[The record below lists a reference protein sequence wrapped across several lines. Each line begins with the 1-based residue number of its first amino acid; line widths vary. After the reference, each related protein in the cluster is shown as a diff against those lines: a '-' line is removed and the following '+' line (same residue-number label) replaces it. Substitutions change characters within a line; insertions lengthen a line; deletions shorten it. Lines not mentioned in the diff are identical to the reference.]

1 VRIAGHVGYRAKIA
15 CLERGKISM
24 IQSKLKWVVFS
35 LVAVAV
41 FMSTLDSSIVNIAL
55 PVIMADLNIPIT
67 QAEWIP
73 MIYLLIVS
81 ALLLIFGHISDR
93 HGRRLVYCCGFIG
106 FTVGSLLCALSGS
119 AAILIASRGIQGVGA
134 AMLMACSPAIVVDVF
149 LPQER
154 GRAMGLI
161 GTVVAAGLTVGP
173 VTGGMLLNYFSWRV
187 IFYINLPIG
196 IVSTVAAFLI
206 LGRVSPAVGRPSVF
220 DWRGSMLFILACASS
235 IGAISHLTEWG
246 VVAWRFWGLM
256 GLGAAAFIAFYRVEK
271 QIDDPIMA
279 PALLKHRMF
288 LAPAAAALVLYL
300 SLFMMIFIMPFYL
313 MHPAGFSTQKAGLL
327 MVTPFACLFV
337 VSPVS
342 GALYDRIG
350 SRVLCTVG
358 MAILA
363 LSLYWLAM
371 LDARASMGQII
382 GRLALMGAGTAI
394 FTSPNSAAIMN
405 AAPMQY
411 RGAAAAAVATARNMG
426 MVIGVAA
433 AGLIFNDVFARASGQ
448 PAFHGYE
455 VALAPA
461 FMVAYK
467 VTLQTAAGIAV
478 AGAFM
483 AFFRGAD
490 TKAAT

>member
-1 VRIAGHVGYRAKIA
+1 MMQNR
-15 CLERGKISM
+15 
-24 IQSKLKWVVFS
+24 LKWVVFS

-67 QAEWIP
+67 LAEWIP
-73 MIYLLIVS
+73 MIYLLTVS

-106 FTVGSLLCALSGS
+106 FTAGSLMCALSGS
-119 AAILIASRGIQGVGA
+119 AAMLILSRGIQGVGA

-149 LPQER
+149 SPQER

-173 VTGGMLLNYFSWRV
+173 VTGGVLLNYFSWRV

-196 IVSTVAAFLI
+196 IISTVAAILI
-206 LGRVSPAVGRPSVF
+206 LGRVSPAVGRPSAF
-220 DWRGSMLFILACASS
+220 DWRGSMLFILACATS
-235 IGAISHLTEWG
+235 IGAISHLTDWG
-246 VVAWRFWGLM
+246 LGAWRFWVSI
-256 GLGAAAFIAFYRVEK
+256 GLGGVAFIAFYQVEK
-271 QIDDPIMA
+271 RIQAPILA
-279 PALLKHRMF
+279 PALLKQRMF
-288 LAPAAAALVLYL
+288 LLPAIAALILYL

-313 MHPAGFSTQKAGLL
+313 MHPAGFSTQQAGLL

-337 VSPVS
+337 VSPIA

-350 SRVLCTVG
+350 SRLLCTIG
-358 MAILA
+358 MATLA
-363 LSLYWLAM
+363 LSLYWLAI
-371 LDARASMGQII
+371 LDAQASMGQII
-382 GRLALMGAGTAI
+382 GRLALMGVGTAT

-405 AAPMQY
+405 ASPLQY
-411 RGAAAAAVATARNMG
+411 RGVAAAAVATARNMG

-433 AGLIFNDVFARASGQ
+433 AGLIFNEVFARVSGQ

-455 VALAPA
+455 AALAPA
-461 FMVAYK
+461 FMAAYK
-467 VTLQTAAGIAV
+467 VTLQTAAGVAV
-478 AGAFM
+478 AGALA
-483 AFFRGAD
+483 AFCRGTD
-490 TKAAT
+490 TGAAT